1 MNINVCDVLI
11 KTTRRPRVYTRGF
24 DTDLGLRLSI
34 NKFVL
39 KLLIRTLLQYYV
51 DIELLCGTDY
61 INEYVDHRMTIN
73 RLCFLN
79 TTLCCYCFF
88 FFFCIWDSS
97 MSIQS
102 ISTYQWYAGKY
113 SVAATDQHTYNMASS
128 RPLLNVDNGKR
139 YSI

>member
-88 FFFCIWDSS
+88 FFSVYEIHQCPSNRSVHTNGMPVNTVWRLL
-97 MSIQS
+97 
-102 ISTYQWYAGKY
+102 ISTPITWP
-113 SVAATDQHTYNMASS
+113 VLD
-128 RPLLNVDNGKR
+128 RF
-139 YSI
+139 